1 MFRYD
6 EGVFICIS
14 EPHFLDGSVMKGSIL
29 KKLIPER
36 IPWFAVGLYAK
47 IAGKSIHSYYE
58 KIAQEIVAFQ
68 SHGKILDIG
77 TGPGHLPIEIVK
89 AAPDVRM
96 VAIDLTK
103 KMIELAQANA
113 TKAGVADKIEFSVG
127 DGNYLDFRDESF
139 DMVIS
144 TGSFHAWRN
153 PARVIN
159 ECHRVLKADGEAWIY
174 DPAKVITQETKKIL
188 SGDLTGVDRLAR
200 VWASFTGKKMDDY
213 TEQEIGEILEETLF
227 NQCTVEFTEW
237 VKITLKK

>member
-1 MFRYD
+1 
-6 EGVFICIS
+6 
-14 EPHFLDGSVMKGSIL
+14 MKGSIL

-68 SHGKILDIG
+68 NHGNILDIG
-77 TGPGHLPIEIVK
+77 TGPGHLPIQIVR

-96 VAIDLTK
+96 VGVDLTK
-103 KMIELAQANA
+103 RMIELARANA
-113 TKAGVADKIEFSVG
+113 AKAGLAEKIEFRVG
-127 DGNYLDFRDESF
+127 DGNHLDFDDEFF

-144 TGSFHAWRN
+144 TGSFHAWKN

-159 ECHRVLKADGEAWIY
+159 ECYRVLKAGGEAWIY

-188 SGDLTGVDRLAR
+188 SGDLKGADRLAR
-200 VWASFTGKKMDDY
+200 IWASFTGKKMDDY
-213 TEQEIGEILEETLF
+213 TEQEIREILQETLF
-227 NQCTVEFTEW
+227 TQRTIEFTEW